1 MFRLLLCL
9 LLLIPLPVS
18 AGILICL
25 AHSRPCSTPLNN
37 SQDFLPVD
45 LAFGLDLIEA
55 DTDSIRL
62 RFINADGYYLY
73 KHRFAFNSDHPQV
86 TIGTPQWPAAEPK
99 TDEYFGDVEVFYGI
113 TDLELPIDNPQNRP
127 FTLQVSYQGCADL
140 GLCYPPEM
148 RTFQIGNS
156 PRYRLRNRKRP

>member
-18 AGILICL
+18 AGIFDLPRSQPAL
-25 AHSRPCSTPLNN
+25 FNAPLNN

-62 RFINADGYYLY
+62 RFIMPMAITSTNIVSPSTA
-73 KHRFAFNSDHPQV
+73 
-86 TIGTPQWPAAEPK
+86 TI
-99 TDEYFGDVEVFYGI
+99 
-113 TDLELPIDNPQNRP
+113 
-127 FTLQVSYQGCADL
+127 
-140 GLCYPPEM
+140 
-148 RTFQIGNS
+148 
-156 PRYRLRNRKRP
+156 RK

>member
-18 AGILICL
+18 AGIFDLPRSQPAL
-25 AHSRPCSTPLNN
+25 FNAPLNN

-113 TDLELPIDNPQNRP
+113 TDLGM
-127 FTLQVSYQGCADL
+127 V
-140 GLCYPPEM
+140 
-148 RTFQIGNS
+148 
-156 PRYRLRNRKRP
+156 

>member
-1 MFRLLLCL
+1 M
-9 LLLIPLPVS
+9 
-18 AGILICL
+18 
-25 AHSRPCSTPLNN
+25 
-37 SQDFLPVD
+37 D

-127 FTLQVSYQGCADL
+127 FTLQVSYQW
-140 GLCYPPEM
+140 
-148 RTFQIGNS
+148 
-156 PRYRLRNRKRP
+156 LRRSGTVLPT